1 MPGKDIP
8 RSRKA
13 QLAALA
19 IMFLMVGLPS
29 VLLAEDF
36 NGPMG
41 SVPDTDSEPNNSVVE
56 ATLLDQAT
64 VQLHGT
70 LSPTDTDDYFRVVLN
85 VDEANKV
92 ADRLDVQVKFDS
104 WNTEP
109 SAAIIDQ
116 WGFVLDYMPGTNDTL
131 SVATAPDLHGN
142 FYIKLHVVSG
152 QSGYDLKITVTQHV
166 FTNQDRNNQPSSA
179 VQLQPLNPDRINTTL
194 SGDPDPSDYQ
204 DFYRVRLEALGQEGP
219 GFVSVH
225 MNVGP
230 KACYRLELYDSYL
243 TLLASKVDLSDPVP
257 GTSQVLSYV
266 TPISADLYLR
276 VWAANGTGPYNLTVY
291 LMTIT
296 DLPDGSIDQA
306 RDLVFN
312 GTDPHVTALT
322 ESLGYNTYDPQ
333 RGDVNDMFKLNVVAG
348 ELVEVK
354 ATSVHYDGPTDMPHM
369 SLRAYDQDGR
379 PYQFN
384 RSGEHVNGGMGPVGD
399 LSMLPDHDAT
409 VYIEVG
415 LDGGAPGGGGY
426 GLDVFADR
434 PPQIVKGVGPQQDVQ
449 LTDAGPTVLVDLAQ
463 LFHDPEGDA
472 LGYSYAL
479 QDPDGTRLQDGLKV
493 DLKDGSVTLTPWPRF
508 EGHGVLALMA
518 TESEYGISTGIS
530 YDVTVGSCSCYK
542 VETLAPYNVT
552 GAFPEAIKLVYGIHE
567 IDTSIDL
574 SRVFYDPLGHL
585 IEFTVEG
592 DGVLRTMTDVVSDT
606 GLTNGTGPGS
616 DAFLAGSHMESA
628 LVKGIVRITPGRNPV
643 TSGVPSTLVLS
654 VTDEAKAG
662 EVEIQTKVR
671 LRAWPFAGRMAES
684 SIPIEL
690 TIKVVRGP
698 GHSPQWALPGNFP
711 MKEDGAITIKLDQYI
726 YDADKADNGTLAY
739 RVASTRN
746 NISATLVNRETFTLR
761 AKPGWCGVE
770 RVMFTAKDSYG
781 LMAGTYA
788 DVDVGCIPKG
798 PVLQSASPP
807 TGESIVVF
815 EGEEVVFSVLVSDP
829 DSSPSA
835 LVYDWYV
842 NGYPAVADGGQSFKL
857 TPGTGTAGNHSVSVV
872 ASDSRTGM
880 SVRANWTLTVRHIN
894 QPPKAWIDGPSL
906 RNGTV
911 QVRVG
916 EDIRLTGNGLDPEG
930 KGLKYTWDLGDSS
943 YAVGKQV
950 THSYGAPGRYTATL
964 VVSDGELS
972 TYVHVNV
979 TVKAQGVI
987 PVATPS
993 GFNSAVGLWAGGLLI
1008 IVALFGIG
1016 SSEPG
1021 KFRLFLLFTVLYT
1034 KLKGTEVLD
1043 HYIRGRIQ
1051 GYITAN
1057 PGAHYNMIKADLQ
1070 INNGNLAYHL
1080 KVLERQG
1087 YIKSMRDGIYK
1098 RFYPETMKVLRPPSL
1113 QERIL
1118 VLLRNHPGLSQREIA
1133 RELDSSQSTVNDYIR
1148 RMSEANLVKVE
1159 RSGVTNHCF
1168 VVEME

>member
-1 MPGKDIP
+1 MPGKDVSQH
-8 RSRKA
+8 RTA
-13 QLAALA
+13 LAALA

-56 ATLLDQAT
+56 ATLLDQPV
-64 VQLHGT
+64 VQFHGA
-70 LSPTDTDDYFRVVLN
+70 LSPTDPDDYFRIVLN

-92 ADRLDVQVKFDS
+92 ADRFDVQVKFDS

-109 SAAIIDQ
+109 SATIIDQ
-116 WGFVLDYMPGTNDTL
+116 WGFVLDFKPGTNDTL
-131 SVATAPDLHGN
+131 SVVTAPDLHGN
-142 FYIKLHVVSG
+142 FYIRLHVVSG
-152 QSGYDLKITVTQHV
+152 QTGYDLKATVTQQS
-166 FTNQDRNNQPSSA
+166 FTHQDKNNQPSSA
-179 VQLQPLNPDRINTTL
+179 VRLQPLDPDRANETL

-204 DFYRVRLEALGQEGP
+204 DFYRIRIEALDQERP

-225 MNVGP
+225 MKVGP
-230 KACYRLELYDSYL
+230 KASYRLELYDNYL

-257 GTSQVLSYV
+257 GSPQVLSYV
-266 TPISADLYLR
+266 TPVSADLYLR

-291 LMTIT
+291 LLTIT
-296 DLPDGSIDQA
+296 DRSDWGLDQA

-312 GTDPHVTALT
+312 GTEPHVTVLMD
-322 ESLGYNTYDPQ
+322 SLGYNTYDPQ
-333 RGDVNDMFKLNVVAG
+333 RGDIGDMFKMDVVAG
-348 ELVEVK
+348 QLVEIK
-354 ATSVHYDGPTDMPHM
+354 ATSVHFDGPTGLPHM
-369 SLRAYDQDGR
+369 SLRAYDQDGN

-384 RSGEHVNGGMGPVGD
+384 RSGEHLDGAMGPIGD
-399 LSMLPDHDAT
+399 LSMLPDRDGT
-409 VYIEVG
+409 IYFEVG
-415 LDGGAPGGGGY
+415 LDGNAPGGGGY
-426 GLDVFADR
+426 SLDVFTDR
-434 PPQIVKGVGPQQDVQ
+434 PPQVVKGVGPQQDVQ
-449 LTDAGPTVLVDLAQ
+449 ITDTGPTELVDMAQ

-472 LGYSYAL
+472 LGYAYAIE
-479 QDPDGTRLQDGLKV
+479 DPDGTRLQDGLGIDV
-493 DLKDGSVTLTPWPRF
+493 KDGVVTLTPWPRF
-508 EGHGVLALMA
+508 EGHGALVLTA
-518 TESEYGISTGIS
+518 TESEFGISTKKTYEVS
-530 YDVTVGSCSCYK
+530 VGSCGCHR
-542 VETLAPYNVT
+542 VEALEPYNIM
-552 GAFPEAIKLVYGIHE
+552 GAFPEPIKLVYGVHE

-574 SRVFYDPLGHL
+574 SRVFGDPLGHL

-592 DGVLRTMTDVVSDT
+592 DGVLRTLTDVVTDT

-616 DAFLAGSHMESA
+616 DAFLVGPHMESA
-628 LVKGIVRITPGRNPV
+628 LVKGVVRITPGRNPV

-654 VTDEAKAG
+654 LTDEARAG

-671 LRAWPFAGRMAES
+671 LRAWPFAGRTAEAS
-684 SIPIEL
+684 VPVEL

-698 GHSPQWALPGNFP
+698 GHAPQWALPGSLTF
-711 MKEDGAITIKLDQYI
+711 KEDGAITIKLDQYA
-726 YDADKADNGTLAY
+726 YDEDRADNGTLTY
-739 RVASTRN
+739 RAASTKN
-746 NISATLVNRETFTLR
+746 NISATQVDRETFTLR
-761 AKPGWCGVE
+761 ARPSWCGVE
-770 RVMFTAKDSYG
+770 RVMFTAKDTYG
-781 LMAGTYA
+781 LTATGY
-788 DVDVGCIPKG
+788 VEVGVGCVPKG
-798 PVLQSASPP
+798 PSLQSASPP
-807 TGESIVVF
+807 TDESIVVF

-829 DSSPSA
+829 DSGPSA

-842 NGYPAVADGGQSFKL
+842 NGYPAMAGGGPTFKL
-857 TPGTGTAGNHSVSVV
+857 TPGTGTAGNHTVSVQ
-872 ASDSRTGM
+872 ASDSLTGM

-894 QPPKAWIDGPSL
+894 QAPKAWIDGPGL
-906 RNGTV
+906 KNGTV
-911 QVRVG
+911 EVRVG
-916 EDIRLTGNGLDPEG
+916 NDLRLTGNGLDPEG
-930 KGLKYTWDLGDSS
+930 KVLSYSWDLGDSS
-943 YAVGKQV
+943 YAVGRQV

-964 VVSDGELS
+964 VASDGELS

-987 PVATPS
+987 PVATPKV
-993 GFNSAVGLWAGGLLI
+993 FNSTVGLWAGGLMI
-1008 IVALFGIG
+1008 VVALFGLG
-1016 SSEPG
+1016 STEPG
-1021 KFRLFLLFTVLYT
+1021 KFRLSLLFMVLYT

-1159 RSGVTNHCF
+1159 RAGVTNHCF